1 MATLAMIDGRILDPE
16 DAKVSVFDRGFLYG
30 DAVFE
35 TIRTY
40 GGAPFALDR
49 HLERLS
55 ESAGRVYIELP
66 VPLETLR
73 SEVLKVVDA
82 AGNAEAF
89 IRIMITRGSGETLG
103 LDPGLAKNPMYV
115 VLVMPLEAP
124 PASFYEQGIKTI
136 SYRTQRFADEADATG
151 AKLVNYLISVL
162 AMREARKAGAAEA
175 LILDREGHVL
185 EGSTSNVFLLEGR
198 RLVTPPASA
207 GILVGITRHFVL
219 ELAREA
225 GLSVEERSVPL
236 ERLLRAEEALI
247 TSSIRE
253 VVPVVAVDGAPIG
266 SGAVGPVA
274 RDLLRRFREKARNS
288 VGL

>member
-1 MATLAMIDGRILDPE
+1 MATLVMIDGRILEPE

-40 GGAPFALDR
+40 RGVPFALDR

-55 ESAGRVYIELP
+55 ESARRVYIELP
-66 VPLETLR
+66 IPIETLR
-73 SEVLKVVDA
+73 SEVQKVVEA

-115 VLVMPLEAP
+115 VLVMPLEVP
-124 PASFYEQGIKTI
+124 PSTFYEQGIKTI
-136 SYRTQRFADEADATG
+136 TYRTQRFADATDANG

-162 AMREARKAGAAEA
+162 AMQEARKVGAAEA
-175 LILDREGHVL
+175 LIVDREGQVL
-185 EGSTSNVFLLEGR
+185 EGSTSNVFVREGNELL
-198 RLVTPPASA
+198 TPPSSA
-207 GILVGITRHFVL
+207 GILLGITRHYVL
-219 ELAREA
+219 EIAEEA
-225 GLSVEERSVPL
+225 GLSVAERAIPL
-236 ERLLRAEEALI
+236 ERLLRAEEVLI

-253 VVPVVAVDGAPIG
+253 VVPVVAVDGSPIG
-266 SGAVGPVA
+266 SGAVGTVA
-274 RDLLRRFREKARNS
+274 RDLLRRFREKAHNS
-288 VGL
+288 VAL

>member
-1 MATLAMIDGRILDPE
+1 MATLVMIDGRILEPE

-40 GGAPFALDR
+40 GGIPFALDW

-73 SEVLKVVDA
+73 SEVLKVLEA

-115 VLVMPLEAP
+115 VLVMPLEPP

-136 SYRTQRFADEADATG
+136 TYRTQRFADETDATG

-162 AMREARKAGAAEA
+162 AMREARKVGAAEA
-175 LILDREGHVL
+175 LIVGREGQVL
-185 EGSTSNVFLLEGR
+185 EGSTSNVFLLEGK
-198 RLVTPPASA
+198 RLLTPPGSA
-207 GILVGITRHFVL
+207 GILLGITRRYVL
-219 ELAREA
+219 EVAREA
-225 GLSVEERSVPL
+225 GLSVEEKAIPV
-236 ERLLRAEEALI
+236 ERLLRAEEVVI
-247 TSSIRE
+247 TSSVRE
-253 VVPVVAVDGAPIG
+253 IVPVVAVDGNPIG

-274 RDLLRRFREKARNS
+274 RDLLQRFREKARNS
-288 VGL
+288 VSL

>member
-1 MATLAMIDGRILDPE
+1 MATLVMIDGRILDPE

-40 GGAPFALDR
+40 GGVPFALDR

-55 ESAGRVYIELP
+55 ASAARVYIELP
-66 VPLETLR
+66 IPLETLR
-73 SEVLKVVDA
+73 GEVAKVVEA

-103 LDPGLAKNPMYV
+103 LDPGVAKNSMYV
-115 VLVMPLEAP
+115 VIVMQLEP
-124 PASFYEQGIKTI
+124 PPPSFYAQGIKTVT
-136 SYRTQRFADEADATG
+136 YRTQRFADETDATG

-162 AMREARKAGAAEA
+162 AMREARKASAAEA
-175 LILDREGHVL
+175 LIVDREGQVL
-185 EGSTSNVFLLEGR
+185 EGSTSNVFLLEGS

-207 GILVGITRHFVL
+207 GILLGITRHYVF
-219 ELAREA
+219 EIARDA
-225 GLSVEERSVPL
+225 GLTVEEETISVE
-236 ERLLRAEEALI
+236 RLSRAEEVVI

-253 VVPVVAVDGAPIG
+253 IVPVVAVDGKAIG

-274 RDLLRRFREKARNS
+274 RDLLRRFREKARKS
-288 VGL
+288 VSL

>member
-1 MATLAMIDGRILDPE
+1 MATLVMIDGRILDPE

-40 GGAPFALDR
+40 GGVPFALDQ

-55 ESAGRVYIELP
+55 ESAARVYIELP
-66 VPLETLR
+66 VPIETLR
-73 SEVLKVVDA
+73 GEVLKIVEA

-89 IRIMITRGSGETLG
+89 IRIMITRGCGETLG

-115 VLVMPLEAP
+115 VIAMPLEPP
-124 PASFYEQGIKTI
+124 PASFYEQGIKTAT
-136 SYRTQRFADEADATG
+136 YRTQRFADEADATG

-162 AMREARKAGAAEA
+162 AMREARKVGAAEA
-175 LILDREGHVL
+175 LIVDRGGQVL
-185 EGSTSNVFLLEGR
+185 EGSTSNVFLLEGG
-198 RLVTPPASA
+198 RLVTPPGSA
-207 GILVGITRHFVL
+207 GILLGITRRYLL
-219 ELAREA
+219 EVAREA
-225 GLSVEERSVPL
+225 GLAVEEQTISV
-236 ERLLRAEEALI
+236 ERLLRADELVI

-253 VVPVVAVDGAPIG
+253 IVPVVAVDGKTIG

-274 RDLLRRFREKARNS
+274 RDLLRRFREKVRKS